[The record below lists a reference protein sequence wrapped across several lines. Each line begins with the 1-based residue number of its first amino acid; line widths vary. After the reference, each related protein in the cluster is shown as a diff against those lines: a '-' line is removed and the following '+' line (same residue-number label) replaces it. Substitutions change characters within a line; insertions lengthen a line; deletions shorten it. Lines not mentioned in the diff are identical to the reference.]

1 MKSKWIAIILFS
13 LCVLFPPTLSA
24 QRPPQRESLVWSPD
38 GTQIATVLSE
48 EVVIWDVATQ
58 SILQRIQ
65 TFRPEAHIVQL
76 GWSPDNRIALAFT
89 DSSIGIWNAG
99 DGQLITWL
107 ETERGSQDYQVHVEL
122 ISALAWSPDGQ
133 YLVSGAVAEGYAV
146 WDTQDYTVHNQVYTY
161 TAEDILFTD
170 EETFVLAMISAAVS
184 YHVDAA
190 SSDSDLREILFMN
203 PFRSERP
210 SGNGALNLLK
220 YNTTNEIM
228 MAATYA
234 GDIFV
239 WDIQQHEL
247 VHTFSIEEGFP
258 WEKEIVTIN
267 DDLLIFIEED
277 RTVRRYNIF
286 TGEPIET
293 AITLDSHRAM
303 GWSPL
308 GGRIAYLTSGS
319 SEGEI
324 GLEMDVVF
332 SDVEDVQRLLLA
344 CGIEDDEDIGSG
356 IDLDEIMEQLP
367 SDAPVSCA
375 DEIIAVVNAYHAA
388 N

>member
-38 GTQIATVLSE
+38 GTQVATVLSE
-48 EVVIWDVATQ
+48 EVVIWDVATG

-65 TFRPEAHIVQL
+65 TFRPDEHIRRL
-76 GWSPDNRIALAFT
+76 GWSSDNRIALAFT

-107 ETERGSQDYQVHVEL
+107 ETERGSHNYAVHEEPIVVLE
-122 ISALAWSPDGQ
+122 WSPDGQ
-133 YLVSGAVAEGYAV
+133 YLVSGAIGEGYAV
-146 WDTQDYTVHNQVYTY
+146 WDTQDYIVHNQVYTY
-161 TAEDILFTD
+161 SASDVIFTD
-170 EETFVLAMISAAVS
+170 DENFILAMISAAIS
-184 YHVDAA
+184 YHVDI
-190 SSDSDLREILFMN
+190 SSADSDLREILFLN
-203 PFRSERP
+203 PFLERP
-210 SGNGALNLLK
+210 KGRGLLNLLK

-267 DDLLIFIEED
+267 DDHLIFIEED
-277 RTVRRYNIF
+277 RTIRRYNIF

-375 DEIIAVVNAYHAA
+375 DEIVAVVNAY
-388 N
+388 NK